1 MKPTPTMLTNSFYA
15 FYDLHRPAYR
25 DYAEARLAPEEAQVA
40 VSHLFDL
47 VASHWST
54 IVREPDPAAWA
65 WERHTQTVARR
76 SGHALTPAE
85 EALLLYEVLR
95 LSIDKIATVTGT
107 EPAAVSTL
115 LAAARRRPCVLP
127 DCRDLGQAVG
137 PARGPA
143 DPAPDEVRAVAP
155 R

>member
-25 DYAEARLAPEEAQVA
+25 DYAQARLAPEEAQVA

-65 WERHTQTVARR
+65 WERHTQTIARR
-76 SGHALTPAE
+76 SGRVLTPVE
-85 EALLLYEVLR
+85 ETLLLHQDLR
-95 LSIDKIATVTGT
+95 LSIDKIATVTGL
-107 EPAAVSTL
+107 EPAVVSTR
-115 LAAARRRPCVLP
+115 LAAAHRHRPQSP
-127 DCRDLGQAVG
+127 NIGEGA
-137 PARGPA
+137 A
-143 DPAPDEVRAVAP
+143 
-155 R
+155 